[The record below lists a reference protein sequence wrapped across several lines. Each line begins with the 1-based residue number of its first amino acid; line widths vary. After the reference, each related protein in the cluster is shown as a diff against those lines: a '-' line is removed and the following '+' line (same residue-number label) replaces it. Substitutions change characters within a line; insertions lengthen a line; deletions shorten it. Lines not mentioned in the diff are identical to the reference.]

1 MRDFPEVSTGNKVV
15 RASVAT
21 ALFVVALLAINV
33 AHMRWL
39 DVNVVFYS
47 SLLDAAIAVLLMLAV
62 LALAPF
68 RGFNAFEKLQLVV
81 VWALIGYAYAISV
94 PTVIDRSLS
103 FYILEKLEQ
112 RGGGIRKDAFDRVFT
127 DEYMKEHH
135 LVDIRLTEQEQSGTV
150 VIRDG
155 CVKLTPKGAR
165 LAEFS
170 RFYRTHLLP
179 KKRLILDSYT
189 DALTDPFRNS
199 DTHANYTCE

>member
-1 MRDFPEVSTGNKVV
+1 MMRELNDATRTKIF
-15 RASVAT
+15 RAMAAT
-21 ALFVVALLAINV
+21 ALFVIVLLAVNV
-33 AHMRWL
+33 AHMRWF
-39 DVNVVFYS
+39 DVNVVFYA
-47 SLLDAAIAVLLMLAV
+47 SLLDAAIAVVITTVL
-62 LALAPF
+62 LALTAF
-68 RGFNAFEKLQLVV
+68 RAFNPFEKVQLIV

-150 VIRDG
+150 VIQGG
-155 CVKLTPKGAR
+155 CVRLTPKGAT
-165 LAEFS
+165 LAGFS

-189 DALTDPFRNS
+189 DALTDPFRDS
-199 DTHANYTCE
+199 AAQADYTCQ

>member
-1 MRDFPEVSTGNKVV
+1 MRESAETTRTKIL
-15 RASVAT
+15 RSIAAT
-21 ALFVVALLAINV
+21 AMFVVLMLAVNF
-33 AHMRWL
+33 AHMRWF
-39 DVNVVFYS
+39 DVNVVFYA
-47 SLLDAAIAVLLMLAV
+47 SLLDAAIALV
-62 LALAPF
+62 LAIALLVLARF
-68 RGFNAFEKLQLVV
+68 REFNPFEKLQLIV
-81 VWALIGYAYAISV
+81 VWVLVGYAYAISV

-155 CVKLTPKGAR
+155 CVKLTPKGEM
-165 LAEFS
+165 LAGFS

-199 DTHANYTCE
+199 SARADYTCE